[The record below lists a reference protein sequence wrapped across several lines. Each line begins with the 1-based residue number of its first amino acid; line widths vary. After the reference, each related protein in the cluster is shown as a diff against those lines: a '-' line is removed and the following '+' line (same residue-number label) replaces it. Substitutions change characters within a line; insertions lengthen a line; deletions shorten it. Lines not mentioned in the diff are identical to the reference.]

1 MIIALLLACIQS
13 HPRVNCTTEK
23 RNGARNSL
31 RMRRTWNID
40 YVHIYSPWLG
50 SPMRSKIN
58 TWCVRI
64 FLSSL
69 RNYFFTKSSSFF
81 SYVYLKTRRF
91 VSVPSSAPSPSWSSR
106 VSWPARCL
114 KRTPTYLAAPSRT
127 AKPSTRSW
135 NGGSAC
141 LSVTLPRLIRLLNP
155 CLLPTTRLKKWRM
168 LLISSG
174 DNILIWVWVVGINTS
189 LKIAYVQ

>member
-91 VSVPSSAPSPSWSSR
+91 VSRRLRQRGCPAPPRVRAGQAAWAGQLAVWSVRQPTSPPR
-106 VSWPARCL
+106 VAP
-114 KRTPTYLAAPSRT
+114 PSRRRARET
-127 AKPSTRSW
+127 VARRASR
-135 NGGSAC
+135 
-141 LSVTLPRLIRLLNP
+141 
-155 CLLPTTRLKKWRM
+155 WRFP
-168 LLISSG
+168 
-174 DNILIWVWVVGINTS
+174 V
-189 LKIAYVQ
+189 